1 MRQFL
6 IGSLL
11 LLLTAASCA
20 KETADPENAPQDAA
34 PVGSWCPHRAE
45 MLARGPGEWVNLE
58 PDLYVEWNASPGE
71 TVSAQYSSAKMCDII
86 AIDFVYDPEKT
97 RSWVRSAPELT
108 SSNAN
113 QIELVGEVERSYLRR
128 GDGEENLDQEA
139 RLRRFYV
146 LNSAQPGT
154 TDFTF
159 VQANTVDYTYTKA
172 VTIRIE

>member
-11 LLLTAASCA
+11 LLLTAASCG

-34 PVGSWCPHRAE
+34 PLSSWCQHRAE
-45 MLARGPGEWVNLE
+45 MLARGPGEWFSLE
-58 PDLYVEWNASPGE
+58 PDFYVEWNASAGE
-71 TVSAQYSSAKMCDII
+71 TVSAQYSSAKVCDVI
-86 AIDFVYDPEKT
+86 AIDFVYNPEKT
-97 RSWVRSAPELT
+97 RSGDRTTPELT

-113 QIELVGEVERSYLRR
+113 QIELVGEVEESYFRR
-128 GDGEENLDQEA
+128 GDGEANLVPEL
-139 RLRRFYV
+139 RVRRFYV

-154 TDFTF
+154 INLTF
-159 VQANTVDYTYTKA
+159 VRATIVDYVYTKA